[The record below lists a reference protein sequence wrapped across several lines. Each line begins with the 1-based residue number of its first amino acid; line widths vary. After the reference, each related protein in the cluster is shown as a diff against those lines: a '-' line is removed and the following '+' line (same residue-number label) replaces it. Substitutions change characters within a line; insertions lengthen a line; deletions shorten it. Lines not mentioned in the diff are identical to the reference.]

1 MTQYIDPSQRGLE
14 TALNPIA
21 LIEKHYPP
29 GSDAYRILLRHS
41 EMVAAKALAV
51 VDRMPYGK
59 ADPVF
64 VEEAALLHDIGIR
77 FTAVPQLG
85 CTGDL
90 PYLCHGIKGRELLEA
105 EGLPHHALVCERHIG
120 VGLTAE
126 EILRQNLPLPARD
139 MLPVSLEEKIVAY
152 ADLFFSK
159 DPARAGEERSADQV
173 RSSLARFG
181 AEKVAVFE
189 EWHALFG
196 GW

>member
-1 MTQYIDPSQRGLE
+1 M
-14 TALNPIA
+14 NPIS

-29 GSDAYRILLRHS
+29 GSDAHRTLLQHS
-41 EMVAAKALAV
+41 ELVAAKALAV
-51 VDRMPYGK
+51 VRKLPVWQ

-105 EGLPHHALVCERHIG
+105 EGLPRHALVCERHIG

-126 EILRQNLPLPARD
+126 EILRQGLPLPARD
-139 MLPVSLEEKIVAY
+139 MLPVSLEEQIVAY

-159 DPARAGEERSADQV
+159 DPTRAGKERSTDQV
-173 RSSLARFG
+173 RNSLARFG
-181 AEKVAVFE
+181 ADKVAVFDR
-189 EWHALFG
+189 WHERFG
-196 GW
+196 I